1 MRFETLFVVAAILWS
16 GAEAITC
23 WHVDGDALCASR
35 CAGGSSYINC
45 AASRVRF
52 PPLLYLMAGWVAESE
67 PILQIFSVGISS
79 MDTAPAAAAVAMAN
93 K

>member
-35 CAGGSSYINC
+35 RCFEGTLPSPSL
-45 AASRVRF
+45 F
-52 PPLLYLMAGWVAESE
+52 DGWV
-67 PILQIFSVGISS
+67 GC
-79 MDTAPAAAAVAMAN
+79 
-93 K
+93 